1 MKYFIKYLKIAVI
14 GYGSIGKRH
23 VQNLIDI
30 KNIEIIICTKQNIEN
45 PNIKNIK
52 IVKSISECIKEK
64 PDMGIVANET
74 SKHIRI
80 ANELVKHGIHIF
92 LEKPLSNS
100 TKDLKLLR
108 NTIEKQ
114 NLISQ
119 IGCNFRFHPCIMKMK
134 ELVEKGIIGK
144 IISVSAESGS
154 YLPDWHPYEDYT
166 KGYAARDDLGGGI
179 VLTCIHEIDYLYWIL
194 GDVKE
199 VFSITGKF
207 SKLKVTSDDMSAII
221 LKFKNNVI
229 GELHLDYFQRPNFK
243 SCKIRGEK
251 GAIYWNSD
259 NNEVKIHL
267 TNKKRWKTVLQTKN
281 YERNKMYVDEINHF
295 LKCVKTRKTTINN
308 IKEGIRTLEI
318 SLGIKKSSKLKK
330 MIGV

>member
-1 MKYFIKYLKIAVI
+1 MKYLKIAII

-23 VQNLIDI
+23 IQNLSDI
-30 KNIEIIICTKQNIEN
+30 KNIEIIICTKQNIKN
-45 PNIKNIK
+45 PNMKKIK
-52 IVKSISECIKEK
+52 IVKSILECIKQK
-64 PDMGIVANET
+64 PDIGIITNET
-74 SKHIRI
+74 SKHVKA
-80 ANELVKHGIHIF
+80 ANQLVKQGVDIF
-92 LEKPLSNS
+92 IEKPLSNS
-100 TKDLKLLR
+100 TKDLKILKK
-108 NTIEKQ
+108 TIEKQ
-114 NLISQ
+114 NIVSQ
-119 IGCNFRFHPCIMKMK
+119 MGCNFRFHPCIMKMK
-134 ELVEKGIIGK
+134 QIVEKGTIGK

-154 YLPDWHPYEDYT
+154 YLPDWHPYEDYR

-199 VFSITGKF
+199 VFSVTGKF
-207 SKLKVTSDDMSAII
+207 SKLKVSSDDMSSII

-251 GAIYWNSD
+251 GTIYWDSD
-259 NNEVKIHL
+259 HNEVKIHL
-267 TNKKRWKTVLQTKN
+267 TNKKRWKTVLKIEK
-281 YERNKMYVDEINHF
+281 YERNKMYVDEMNHF
-295 LKCVKTRKTTINN
+295 LKCVKTRKSTIND
-308 IKEGIRTLEI
+308 IEEGIRTLEI

>member
-1 MKYFIKYLKIAVI
+1 LKIAVI

-23 VQNLIDI
+23 VQNLL
-30 KNIEIIICTKQNIEN
+30 NVPNTEIIICTKQKIKN
-45 PNIKNIK
+45 PNTKKIK
-52 IVKSISECIKEK
+52 IVKSIVECVKEK
-64 PDMGIVANET
+64 PEMGIIANET
-74 SKHIRI
+74 SKHITV

-100 TKDLKLLR
+100 TKDLKFLE

-114 NLISQ
+114 KLISQ
-119 IGCNFRFHPCIMKMK
+119 MGCNFRFHPCIMKMK
-134 ELVEKGIIGK
+134 ELVEKGIIGE

-207 SKLKVTSDDMSAII
+207 SNLKVTSDDMSAII
-221 LKFKNNVI
+221 LRFKNNVI

-243 SCKIRGEK
+243 SCKIRGDK
-251 GAIYWNSD
+251 GVIHWNSD

-267 TNKKRWKTVLQTKN
+267 TNKKRWEKVLKLKN

-295 LKCVKTRKTTINN
+295 LKCVKRKKTTINN
-308 IKEGIRTLEI
+308 IKEGVRTLEI

-330 MIGV
+330 MVGV

>member
-1 MKYFIKYLKIAVI
+1 LKIAVI

-23 VQNLIDI
+23 VRNLLDI
-30 KNIEIIICTKQNIEN
+30 KNIEIIICTKQKIKN
-45 PNIKNIK
+45 PNMKKIK
-52 IVKSISECIKEK
+52 IVKSMLECIEQK
-64 PDMGIVANET
+64 PDVGIIANET
-74 SKHIRI
+74 SKHVK
-80 ANELVKHGIHIF
+80 AVNELAKHGVDIF
-92 LEKPLSNS
+92 IEKPLSNS
-100 TKDLKLLR
+100 TKDLKLLKK
-108 NTIEKQ
+108 TIQKQ
-114 NLISQ
+114 NIISQ
-119 IGCNFRFHPCIMKMK
+119 MGCNFRFHPCIIKMK
-134 ELVEKGIIGK
+134 EIVEKGAIGK

-154 YLPDWHPYEDYT
+154 YLPDWHPYEDYR

-194 GDVKE
+194 GDMKE
-199 VFSITGKF
+199 VFSVTGKF

-251 GAIYWNSD
+251 GIIYWDSD
-259 NNEVKIHL
+259 HNEVKIHL
-267 TNKKRWKTVLQTKN
+267 TNKKKWKTILKVGK

-295 LKCVKTRKTTINN
+295 LKCVKTRKPSIND

>member
-1 MKYFIKYLKIAVI
+1 MKIAVI

-23 VQNLIDI
+23 VQNLL
-30 KNIEIIICTKQNIEN
+30 NVPNTEIIICTKQKIKN
-45 PNIKNIK
+45 PNTKKIK
-52 IVKSISECIKEK
+52 IVKSIVECVKEK
-64 PDMGIVANET
+64 PEMGIIANET
-74 SKHIRI
+74 SKHITE

-100 TKDLKLLR
+100 TKDLKFLE

-114 NLISQ
+114 KLISQ
-119 IGCNFRFHPCIMKMK
+119 MGCNFRFHPCIMKMK
-134 ELVEKGIIGK
+134 ELVEKGIIGE

-207 SKLKVTSDDMSAII
+207 SNLKVTSDDMSAII
-221 LKFKNNVI
+221 LRFKNNVI

-243 SCKIRGEK
+243 SCKIRGDK
-251 GAIYWNSD
+251 GVIHWNSD

-267 TNKKRWKTVLQTKN
+267 TNKKRWEKVLKLKN

-295 LKCVKTRKTTINN
+295 LKCVKRKKTTINN
-308 IKEGIRTLEI
+308 IKEGVRTLEI

-330 MIGV
+330 MVGV

>member
-1 MKYFIKYLKIAVI
+1 MKIAVI

-23 VQNLIDI
+23 IQNLLNI
-30 KNIEIIICTKQNIEN
+30 KNIEIIICTKQNIKN
-45 PNIKNIK
+45 KNIKKIK
-52 IVKSISECIKEK
+52 IVKSMLECIKEK
-64 PDMGIVANET
+64 PDVGIIANET
-74 SKHIRI
+74 SKHVKA
-80 ANELVKHGIHIF
+80 ANELAKQSIDIF
-92 LEKPLSNS
+92 IEKPLSNT
-100 TKDLKLLR
+100 TKDLKVLKK
-108 NTIEKQ
+108 TIEKQ
-114 NLISQ
+114 NIISQ
-119 IGCNFRFHPCIMKMK
+119 MGCNFRFHPCIIKMK
-134 ELVEKGIIGK
+134 EIVEKNTIGK
-144 IISVSAESGS
+144 IISVTAESGS

-199 VFSITGKF
+199 VFSVTGKF
-207 SKLKVTSDDMSAII
+207 SKLKVSSDDMSSII

-251 GAIYWNSD
+251 GAIYWDSD
-259 NNEVKIHL
+259 HNEVKIHL
-267 TNKKRWKTVLQTKN
+267 TNKKRWETVLKIGK
-281 YERNKMYVDEINHF
+281 YERNKMYILEINHF
-295 LKCVKTRKTTINN
+295 LKCVKTRKPSIND

>member
-1 MKYFIKYLKIAVI
+1 MKIAVI

-23 VQNLIDI
+23 IDNLLHI
-30 KNIEIIICTKQNIEN
+30 KNIKIIICTKQNIKN
-45 PNIKNIK
+45 PNIKKIK
-52 IVKSISECIKEK
+52 IVKSMLECIKEK
-64 PDMGIVANET
+64 PDIGIISNET
-74 SKHIRI
+74 SKHVKD
-80 ANELVKHGIHIF
+80 ANELAKQGVDVFI
-92 LEKPLSNS
+92 EKPLSNS
-100 TKDLKLLR
+100 TKDLKLLKK
-108 NTIEKQ
+108 TIQKQ
-114 NLISQ
+114 NIVSQ
-119 IGCNFRFHPCIMKMK
+119 MGCNFRFHPCIMKIKQM
-134 ELVEKGIIGK
+134 VEKNTIGK

-154 YLPDWHPYEDYT
+154 YLPDWHPYEDYR

-199 VFSITGKF
+199 VFSVTGKF
-207 SKLKVTSDDMSAII
+207 SKLKVSSDDMSAII

-251 GAIYWNSD
+251 GTIYWDSD
-259 NNEVKIHL
+259 HNEVKIHL
-267 TNKKRWKTVLQTKN
+267 TNKKRWKTVLKIEK
-281 YERNKMYVDEINHF
+281 YERNKMYVDEMNHF
-295 LKCVKTRKTTINN
+295 LKCVKTRKSTIND
-308 IKEGIRTLEI
+308 IEEGIRTLEI